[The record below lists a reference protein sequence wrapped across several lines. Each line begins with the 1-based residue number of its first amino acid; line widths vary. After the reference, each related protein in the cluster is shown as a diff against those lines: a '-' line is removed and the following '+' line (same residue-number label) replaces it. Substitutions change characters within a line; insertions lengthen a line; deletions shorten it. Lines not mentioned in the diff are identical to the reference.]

1 MMNTRLSHQL
11 SWGVLIVL
19 LVVTAL
25 GVVLMRHENRT
36 IFAKLETER
45 NRFDVMRL
53 ESVQLLTERSMFSA
67 NGRIDELAR
76 SKLSMHDPLSDS
88 VVYVK

>member
-1 MMNTRLSHQL
+1 MNAKLNQQL
-11 SWGVLIVL
+11 IGCVLIVL
-19 LVVTAL
+19 TVVTAL

-36 IFAKLETER
+36 IFAQLEKER

-53 ESVQLLTERSMFSA
+53 ESVQLLTERSLFSA
-67 NGRIDELAR
+67 NGRIDDIAR
-76 SKLSMHDPLSDS
+76 ARLFMQDPANES

>member
-1 MMNTRLSHQL
+1 MMNIRLSHQL
-11 SWGVLIVL
+11 SWGVLIIL